1 MTFSRLLLHNFLI
14 FPNVVPGAQCYFCE
28 QKKRENGRR
37 GAVKIDCVVEVKEY
51 IALFL
56 PPFCSIRD
64 KYPNAPLTKR
74 VTKPNFFTNSCSLHI
89 HGTRNNSS
97 INPQMVTVN

>member
-51 IALFL
+51 IALNSATL
-56 PPFCSIRD
+56 PPSILLHTRQVLKCSF
-64 KYPNAPLTKR
+64 N
-74 VTKPNFFTNSCSLHI
+74 
-89 HGTRNNSS
+89 
-97 INPQMVTVN
+97 